1 MSPSVLRLFLFVAVA
16 LVAFTATRMMAAPV
30 PEHDARQVRE
40 VIVAQLAAFARDDA
54 DAAFQTATPS
64 VREAVGSSGMF
75 LALVRT
81 TYPMV
86 YRPAS
91 VTFHEP
97 VAHGGALLQM
107 VVIRDEDDKTWLA
120 AFAMERQPD
129 ASWRVRSC
137 AVSETD
143 WKTI

>member
-1 MSPSVLRLFLFVAVA
+1 MKPSVLRLFMFVAVA
-16 LVAFTATRMMAAPV
+16 LMAFTATRMMAAPV
-30 PEHDARQVRE
+30 RQDDARQIRE

-54 DAAFQTATPS
+54 DAAFQTATPA
-64 VREAVGSSGMF
+64 VREAVGTSGLF

-91 VTFHEP
+91 VTFHAP
-97 VAHGGALLQM
+97 AAHGGAVLQM
-107 VVIRDEDDKTWLA
+107 VVIRDDDDKTWVA